1 MKVTLKQF
9 FNLADGRLSTE
20 IGDVYQMLNYIFDEN
35 FMTHQLP
42 TAMRELQKQN
52 PEWFSNGV
60 SIINDIK
67 RSNDTDDFEKLMNII
82 DNGFPTLEIELG
94 KLKADIP
101 FLAGLV

>member
-9 FNLADGRLSTE
+9 FNLGDGRLSTE

-42 TAMRELQKQN
+42 TAIRELQKQN

-67 RSNDTDDFEKLMNII
+67 RSNDTDDFEKLMNLI